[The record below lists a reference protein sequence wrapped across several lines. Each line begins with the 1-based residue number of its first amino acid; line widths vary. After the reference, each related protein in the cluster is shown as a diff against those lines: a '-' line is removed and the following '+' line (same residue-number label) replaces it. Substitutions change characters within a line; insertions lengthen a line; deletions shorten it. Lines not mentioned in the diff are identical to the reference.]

1 MMESTKTKVIKL
13 KQTGYG
19 FVKIA
24 KTSTI
29 PVKEVRI
36 ILKAIDEAE
45 VLNGNCKNCNLSITS
60 VKGKKIKQFCSD
72 RCRWDYW
79 NNKQKGER
87 MKRNS

>member
-1 MMESTKTKVIKL
+1 METIKTKVIEL
-13 KQTGYG
+13 KKAGYG

-24 KTSTI
+24 KMLSI
-29 PVKEVRI
+29 SVKEVRVI
-36 ILKAIDEAE
+36 CKAIDEVE
-45 VLNGNCKNCNLSITS
+45 ILNGNCKNWNTDITS

-79 NNKQKGER
+79 NNKQKAER